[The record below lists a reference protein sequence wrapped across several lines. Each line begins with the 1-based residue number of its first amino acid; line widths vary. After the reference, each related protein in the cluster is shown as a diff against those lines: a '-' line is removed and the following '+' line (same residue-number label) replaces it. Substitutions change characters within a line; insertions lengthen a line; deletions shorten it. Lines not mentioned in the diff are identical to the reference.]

1 MGSYFKKYELV
12 CEKSATYHISNRISS
27 SDNIAELL
35 QSTIKAGRL
44 LTEHFFVFVL
54 DTKMEL
60 VGYHD
65 ISAGTLNS
73 TQVHPREVF
82 QAAIATPKSA
92 AVVVAHNHPSG
103 DPTPSREDID
113 VTRRLL
119 QAGEILGIPVMDH
132 VVVGDGSYTS
142 IRSNNAELW
151 R

>member
-12 CEKSATYHISNRISS
+12 CEKSATYHISSRVSS
-27 SDNIAELL
+27 ADNIAELL
-35 QSTIKAGRL
+35 QNTIKAGRL

-54 DTKMEL
+54 DTKLEL

-82 QAAIATPKSA
+82 QAAIATPKCA

-103 DPTPSREDID
+103 DPTPSREDIET
-113 VTRRLL
+113 TRRLL

-132 VVVGDGSYTS
+132 VVIGDGSYTS

>member
-1 MGSYFKKYELV
+1 MGSYFKKFELV
-12 CEKSATYHISNRISS
+12 CEKSATYRIECKCSAP
-27 SDNIAELL
+27 DNIAELL
-35 QSTIKAGRL
+35 QNTIKAGRL

-54 DTKMEL
+54 DNKMDL

-82 QAAIATPKSA
+82 QAAIATPKCA
-92 AVVVAHNHPSG
+92 AVIVAHNHPSG

-132 VVVGDGSYTS
+132 VVIGDGSYTS

>member
-1 MGSYFKKYELV
+1 MGSYFKKFELV
-12 CEKSATYHISNRISS
+12 CEKSATYRINSRVSS
-27 SDNIAELL
+27 SDNIAALL
-35 QSTIKAGRL
+35 QHTIKAGRL

-54 DTKMEL
+54 DNKMDL

-82 QAAIATPKSA
+82 QAAISTPKCA

-103 DPTPSREDID
+103 DPTPSREDVD

-132 VVVGDGSYTS
+132 VIIGDGNYTS
-142 IRSNNAELW
+142 VRGNNSELW